1 MLSYGEV
8 VAARQAEL
16 RKEAERV
23 RRARRPRRETLRVRA
38 GRWLVA
44 AGRLVGGRELDVAI
58 GGRPPARVAG

>member
-16 RKEAERV
+16 RIEAERV
-23 RRARRPRRETLRVRA
+23 RRARRPRRETPRVRA

-44 AGRLVGGRELDVAI
+44 AGRVVGGCELDVAI